1 MAKSPINDSRHR
13 DAHHHRAE
21 ELAELLRNEEV
32 LRAVRLAEQLLG
44 FDLAGASP
52 GSQQVPGTEEA
63 DTKQVPGTDS
73 RATTPPRPIS
83 IWRPRRDADG
93 WIFERPAVGPFG
105 DHYASRRRWR
115 QAKVEGTRRIVL
127 LGESVAAG
135 YLYAPHWTPAQA
147 LEARLR
153 QGGDSEFEV
162 VDLARTN
169 ERLASM
175 AETLEA
181 SLQLQPDAVVIFAG
195 NNWTLLETPEVSP
208 YAPSPQHRQRVAE
221 TWRSGDSHLDGARA
235 LGRLAR
241 QRLRRQVLSTFADLA
256 PRLGDLPIVWVLPE
270 SHLAGWQVLQPV
282 HWLAGNGSQ
291 RWHGLLASACL
302 LLKAQRYDAA
312 VAALTAM
319 AELDGGTCATTPRL
333 LVHAWRGLGDHDK
346 ALAAARQHL
355 DAAAYPHM
363 ACLGTPQ
370 AGVHVQ
376 RLIQDLAK
384 IHGWE
389 VVDLPSL
396 FSQQTGDDLPED
408 GLPGD
413 GLPGDELFAD
423 YCHLTAHGM
432 DLAMTATARRVLRL
446 LELEPD
452 ADWNPEPLAVEARVE
467 ATACIGAAVH
477 GAHRHLSDAGNG
489 RRDDTG
495 IGAWPLDTWLRRAVE
510 VVDGPDRRQVLDTLE
525 DLLEVRSSSAPE
537 VLTMAQGRQLQ
548 SAAPLQPQHGWR
560 WPWLDVPLL
569 DALCRVLEEHGRD
582 PRPRL
587 HRRLLRHHGVDA
599 QGKDLS
605 RPPFLWQPLARLFPD
620 TMDDHGSRRRATVKS
635 PWPHLD
641 LCLISEPQTVELDL
655 TARLPPIAGQP
666 RHGDVTVAID
676 GQSLGLLPLRET
688 WSRHR
693 LRIPTE
699 VLGNVIHRLRLSW
712 PPLPKDGSAAL
723 EEALDR
729 LALGREADLH
739 PIFGEVHSLWAKR
752 ILKH

>member
-1 MAKSPINDSRHR
+1 MAKPPINDSRHR
-13 DAHHHRAE
+13 DAHHRRAE
-21 ELAELLRNEEV
+21 ELAELLGEEAV
-32 LRAVRLAEQLLG
+32 LRALRLAEQLLG
-44 FDLAGASP
+44 AEPAGRP
-52 GSQQVPGTEEA
+52 CGSQQVPGTDPRA
-63 DTKQVPGTDS
+63 HKQVPGTSSTD
-73 RATTPPRPIS
+73 RAALRPIS
-83 IWRPRRDADG
+83 IWRPRRDGEG

-105 DHYASRRRWR
+105 DHYASQRRWR
-115 QAKVEGTRRIVL
+115 QAKAEGVRRIVL

-147 LEARLR
+147 LESRLR
-153 QGGDSEFEV
+153 QGGNSEFEV

-181 SLQLQPDAVVIFAG
+181 SLQLEPDAVVIFAG

-208 YAPSPQHRQRVAE
+208 YAASPEDRQRVAE

-241 QRLRRQVLSTFADLA
+241 RRLRRRVLTTFAAVA
-256 PRLGDLPIVWVLPE
+256 PRLRQIPVVWVLPE

-282 HWLAGNGSQ
+282 HWLAGDGSQ

-302 LLKAQRYDAA
+302 LLEAQRYDAA

-333 LVHAWRGLGDHDK
+333 LVHAWRGLSDHDK

-355 DAAAYPHM
+355 DAAAFPNM
-363 ACLGTPQ
+363 ACLAAPQ
-370 AGVHVQ
+370 TTSQVEQ
-376 RLIQDLAK
+376 IIRELAK
-384 IHGWE
+384 VHGWE

-396 FSQQTGDDLPED
+396 FRQQAGVAP
-408 GLPGD
+408 PGD

-423 YCHLTAHGM
+423 YCHLTAHGI
-432 DLAMTATARRVLRL
+432 DLAMSATARRVLHL
-446 LELEPD
+446 LDLEPA
-452 ADWNPEPLAVEARVE
+452 ADLNPEPLAVEARVE
-467 ATACIGAAVH
+467 ATAYIGAAVH
-477 GAHRHLSDAGNG
+477 GAHRHLSDGGNG
-489 RRDDTG
+489 RPGGEG
-495 IGAWPLDTWLRRAVE
+495 IGAWPLQSWLRKAVE
-510 VVDGPDRRQVLDTLE
+510 VVDGPDRHGVLESLE
-525 DLLEVRSSSAPE
+525 DLLTVRSASAPE
-537 VLTMAQGRQLQ
+537 VLTTAQGRQLQ
-548 SAAPLQPQHGWR
+548 STAPLQPQHGWR
-560 WPWLDVPLL
+560 WPWLDAPLL
-569 DALCRVLEEHGRD
+569 EALCRVLEEHGRD

-605 RPPFLWQPLARLFPD
+605 RPPFLWQPLARPFPD
-620 TMDDHGSRRRATVKS
+620 TMDDHRSRRRTTVRS

-655 TARLPPIAGQP
+655 TARLPAIAGQP
-666 RHGDVTVAID
+666 RRGDVTVAVD
-676 GQSLGLLPLRET
+676 GQSIGRLRLRET

-693 LRIPTE
+693 LQISAAH
-699 VLGNVIHRLRLSW
+699 LGHVIHRLRLTW
-712 PPLPKDGSAAL
+712 PPLPKDGNVAL

-729 LALGREADLH
+729 LQLGRQADLH
-739 PIFGEVHSLWAKR
+739 PIFGEVHGLWARK
-752 ILKH
+752 L